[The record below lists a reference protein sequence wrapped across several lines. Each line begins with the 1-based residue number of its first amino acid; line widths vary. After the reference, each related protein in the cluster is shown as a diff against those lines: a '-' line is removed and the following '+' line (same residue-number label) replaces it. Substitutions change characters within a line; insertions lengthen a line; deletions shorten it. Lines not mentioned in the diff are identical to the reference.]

1 MSKKIAIFGGG
12 ITGLTIAHE
21 LNKNGYDIEIYE
33 LSSNIGGMA
42 KSKRDNLY
50 ISNEHSF
57 RTITNSYY
65 NTIDILKQIPLI
77 NNNKLNVYDNLIF
90 GYYEIQIFNYDDNK
104 NLPFLSYLDGV
115 YMIYLYIKT
124 KLSNKRNAKIYNTK
138 IKPLLKK
145 KLTKNGYDYIIKLMS
160 IIGPMNIN
168 TASVGNFFDNLNLLQ
183 NIQTYFLKNK
193 KSLFYSSF
201 FNKPT
206 SEAWFDHWTSYLQ
219 NKGVKIYL
227 NSKLT
232 KINTNNNEIIYC
244 EVNNIPIKADYYV
257 LSMSPF
263 NTEEV
268 FINSNLHKLTPMYKN
283 LNVIH
288 NQISFRIGFNI
299 NLQVDKFK
307 SIFILYDSP
316 YGIMINQQDSL
327 WDKNVKLDN
336 NNSIKALWSG
346 ICTESITN
354 GILYNKTLTMN
365 NKSQLYDEILF
376 QLFKSRKFVEYFQNI
391 NPLFSVDNI
400 IYFELYDDWIHYNG
414 VLKSINPKW
423 TDTAFNHEY
432 KPEHKT
438 IYNNMYVSGAHCKTS
453 TDSWLMEAA
462 IESGKIVSNEIL
474 KKNNKSD
481 VFLHD
486 HKYKT
491 FIINLLSLFDDI
503 IYYIFD
509 EYICILDIFILIIL
523 FALLY
528 LLYDKYITNT

>member
-1 MSKKIAIFGGG
+1 
-12 ITGLTIAHE
+12 
-21 LNKNGYDIEIYE
+21 
-33 LSSNIGGMA
+33 
-42 KSKRDNLY
+42 
-50 ISNEHSF
+50 
-57 RTITNSYY
+57 
-65 NTIDILKQIPLI
+65 
-77 NNNKLNVYDNLIF
+77 
-90 GYYEIQIFNYDDNK
+90 
-104 NLPFLSYLDGV
+104 
-115 YMIYLYIKT
+115 
-124 KLSNKRNAKIYNTK
+124 
-138 IKPLLKK
+138 
-145 KLTKNGYDYIIKLMS
+145 
-160 IIGPMNIN
+160 
-168 TASVGNFFDNLNLLQ
+168 
-183 NIQTYFLKNK
+183 
-193 KSLFYSSF
+193 
-201 FNKPT
+201 
-206 SEAWFDHWTSYLQ
+206 
-219 NKGVKIYL
+219 
-227 NSKLT
+227 
-232 KINTNNNEIIYC
+232 
-244 EVNNIPIKADYYV
+244 
-257 LSMSPF
+257 
-263 NTEEV
+263 
-268 FINSNLHKLTPMYKN
+268 
-283 LNVIH
+283 
-288 NQISFRIGFNI
+288 
-299 NLQVDKFK
+299 
-307 SIFILYDSP
+307 
-316 YGIMINQQDSL
+316 MINQQDSL
-327 WDKNVKLDN
+327 WNKNVKLDN

-346 ICTESITN
+346 ICTDSITN

-503 IYYIFD
+503 TYYIFD

-528 LLYDKYITNT
+528 LLYNKYITNT